1 MGIDPVTSI
10 SEAVK
15 EIAKVIYLSFN
26 GKNRQM
32 LLNVKRQKHMQKV
45 IDYADEFM
53 LHGHVIDD
61 VAKIKYLKLR
71 GKI

>member
-1 MGIDPVTSI
+1 MAIDPVTSVA
-10 SEAVK
+10 EALK
-15 EIAKVIYLSFN
+15 EIAKVLYLSFS

-53 LHGHVIDD
+53 LHNRQIDLE
-61 VAKIKYLKLR
+61 AKRIYLKLR